1 MLTPKTGWSTKTA
14 SWYEG
19 CLSAMRGN
27 LIEPSAFF
35 TLVRVRV
42 RVRVRTRVRELDRA
56 VGLLHPATPAVRR
69 WLVG

>member
-35 TLVRVRV
+35 TLLVRVRV
-42 RVRVRTRVRELDRA
+42 RARDRI
-56 VGLLHPATPAVRR
+56 G
-69 WLVG
+69 

>member
-42 RVRVRTRVRELDRA
+42 RVRVSRVSRA
-56 VGLLHPATPAVRR
+56 T
-69 WLVG
+69 